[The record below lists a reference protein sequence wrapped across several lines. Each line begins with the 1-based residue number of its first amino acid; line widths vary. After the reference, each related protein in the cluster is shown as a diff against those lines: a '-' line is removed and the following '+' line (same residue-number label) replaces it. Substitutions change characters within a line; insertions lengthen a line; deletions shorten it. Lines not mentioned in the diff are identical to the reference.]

1 MSSTYRKKLAFRAEK
16 IPYSQSS
23 TISRRETGVTA
34 PSASCVSS
42 CMMRSGLLVIS
53 GSAA

>member
-23 TISRRETGVTA
+23 TISRRDRRHGSVRQLRQQLHDTL
-34 PSASCVSS
+34 
-42 CMMRSGLLVIS
+42 GLLVIS